1 MEDYSIE
8 EALRDLL
15 DEMDDD
21 EFIALHNEIAREDG
35 NNIIY
40 EMSDIDEVF
49 KGYLIS
55 DILRDLAPD
64 FDYDQEY
71 FTIDDHNYIKSF
83 DSLLDH
89 NSPADRDEMIRY
101 IVDTEFAF
109 GNDEIQAILDREY

>member
-1 MEDYSIE
+1 MEYSIE
-8 EALRDLL
+8 EQLRDLF
-15 DEMDDD
+15 DEMDDVD
-21 EFIALHNEIAREDG
+21 FINIHNEIAREDG
-35 NNIIY
+35 SNIIY

-49 KGYLIS
+49 KGYSIS

-64 FDYDQEY
+64 FNYDQEY

-101 IVDTEFAF
+101 IIDTEFAF
-109 GNDEIQAILDREY
+109 GNDDIQVILDGEY